1 DRCHPMPHC
10 SEPTIHPRPMT
21 NATTIA
27 PDAPLNPFPDA
38 NVDDWRALVDKALKD
53 VPFESLTTTTL
64 DGIEI
69 APLYTR
75 ADTVDLPI
83 VNAWSGATRALDIAR
98 EGATPWDIRTLHAE
112 TDPAQVNAAVLEDLV
127 GGASSVC
134 LQMAASGQHGLPAR
148 LDAIDAAL
156 AGAHTDMIHTSLLAG
171 DQYIGGALALQA
183 LWDARDAK
191 AGQRRGAVNADPLGH
206 LARTGQ
212 LEEKLYDTLRTL
224 AHFIATNHA
233 EWPDVTLMLADA
245 RPYHEAGASEAQEL
259 AAMLATFVSYLR
271 LGDEDGIAPYKVL
284 PKIAVALAADAD
296 IFLNL
301 AKIRAAR
308 LLIGR
313 VAEACGAEMFADT
326 VPIWITTSERMMSTM
341 DRHNNMLRTTSAAA
355 SAVMAG
361 ADAITVLPFDW
372 AEGTNDAM
380 ARRMARNTQIMLAE
394 ESHFGRV
401 ADPASGAWYVEHLT
415 DALARNAWEKF
426 QALETGHGIEEALR
440 TGSLQDEIAATADQ
454 RRKAIADGDAPL
466 VGVSQFPPADA
477 SPAAAARYKAAVT
490 DGTPGE
496 KIRPLERL
504 RLAEPYETAAR
515 TAHETGA
522 TS

>member
-1 DRCHPMPHC
+1 
-10 SEPTIHPRPMT
+10 MT
-21 NATTIA
+21 NAATIA

-38 NVDDWRALVDKALKD
+38 SIDDWRALVDKALKD
-53 VPFESLTTTTL
+53 APFESLTTTTL

-69 APLYTR
+69 APLYTG
-75 ADTVDLPI
+75 ADMVNLPDVD
-83 VNAWSGATRALDIAR
+83 AWSGATRALNVAR
-98 EGATPWDIRTLHAE
+98 DTATPWDIRTLHAE
-112 TDPAQVNAAVLEDLV
+112 ADPAEVNAAVLDDLV

-134 LQMAASGQHGLPAR
+134 LKMAASGQHGLPAR
-148 LDAIDAAL
+148 FEAIDAAL
-156 AGAHTDMIHTSLLAG
+156 AGAHIDMIHTSLLAG

-183 LWDARDAK
+183 LWDASDAK
-191 AGQRRGAVNADPLGH
+191 AGQRRGGVNADPLGH

-212 LEEKLYDTLRTL
+212 LEDKLYDTLRTL

-245 RPYHEAGASEAQEL
+245 RPYHEAGASEVQEL

-271 LGDEDGIAPYKVL
+271 LGDEDGIAPYKVM

-308 LLIGR
+308 LLIAR
-313 VAEACGAEMFADT
+313 VAEACGAEMFAST
-326 VPIWITTSERMMSTM
+326 VPIWVTTSERMMSTM

-372 AEGTNDAM
+372 PEGSNEPM

-401 ADPASGAWYVEHLT
+401 ADPAAGAWYVGHLT
-415 DALARNAWEKF
+415 DALARKAWEKF
-426 QALETGHGIEEALR
+426 QALEAGHGIEEALR
-440 TGSLQDEIAATADQ
+440 AGSLQDEIAATADR
-454 RRKAIADGDAPL
+454 RRKAIADCDAPL

-477 SPAAAARYKAAVT
+477 SPPKAERYAAA
-490 DGTPGE
+490 DQDSEPGE
-496 KIRPLERL
+496 KVTALERL

-522 TS
+522 NS